1 MLMILRAMPW
11 RAIGAALLAVGIF
24 AAGWA
29 ANGWR
34 KDAEIDRMK
43 TASALSDLTSANQ
56 ALGDLRAA
64 GATIR
69 AKADEFAGI
78 QTTLGAKLDAIR
90 KDLKNAPKLPADCR
104 PDAGRVRLMSD
115 AVDAAKQAATAR

>member
-1 MLMILRAMPW
+1 MLMMLKALPW
-11 RAIGAALLAVGIF
+11 RAIGAALLAVSIF

-43 TASALSDLTSANQ
+43 TASAEADLASANQ
-56 ALGDLRAA
+56 ALGDLRVA

-69 AKADEFAGI
+69 EKADEFAGI

-115 AVDAAKQAATAR
+115 AVDAAKQAAAAR